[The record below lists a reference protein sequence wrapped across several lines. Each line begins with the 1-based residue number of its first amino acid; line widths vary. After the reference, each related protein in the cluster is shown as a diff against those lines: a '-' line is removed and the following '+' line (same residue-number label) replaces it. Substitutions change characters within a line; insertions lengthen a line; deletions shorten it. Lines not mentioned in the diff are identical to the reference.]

1 MIRTR
6 YSRSGLKL
14 RFEPV
19 SRMCLAAVDEGA
31 TPGLVVLV
39 AARGQTL
46 FHQAFGARQMVPRR
60 LPALPDTMYDVASLT
75 NAVATSVLAMQEIG
89 GGRLTLDTKVSTLLP
104 ELCDRTGADAGH
116 RDESDIARG
125 TSEPG
130 VVSQV
135 VRNDITVRQ
144 LLSHSSGLPAHR
156 PFWKQAAH
164 SPAERLAI
172 ARLAARE
179 PLAYPPGTRAV
190 YSDLGFILLGWL
202 LERLTGARLDVL
214 FQDRIARP
222 LGLTATTFVNLADPE
237 ARARL
242 LGDRTV
248 AATQISAERHGLVLG
263 EVDDQNAFAM
273 GGIAGHAGLFSTAGD
288 LATIATALLASFHGQ
303 GHGQNH
309 GQNQDQSDD
318 GLVARD
324 VIRQFWSSSGVPG
337 STWRLGWDGP
347 AEAGSQAGEKLSRAA
362 VGHLAFTGC
371 SLWIDPLQEIVMVLL
386 SNRVHPAVP
395 TDDRFRRF
403 RPILQ
408 DALLAALGYDG
419 R

>member
-1 MIRTR
+1 
-6 YSRSGLKL
+6 
-14 RFEPV
+14 
-19 SRMCLAAVDEGA
+19 MCLAAVEEGA

-39 AARGQTL
+39 AAQGQTL
-46 FHQAFGARQMVPRR
+46 FHEAFGARQLVPRR

-75 NAVATSVLAMQEIG
+75 KAVATTVFAMQEIG
-89 GGRLTLDTKVSTLLP
+89 DGRLTLDTKVATLLS
-104 ELCDRTGADAGH
+104 EFSARTGADA
-116 RDESDIARG
+116 RQDQESGPRPDREDGA
-125 TSEPG
+125 SEPG
-130 VVSQV
+130 ISQLA
-135 VRNDITVRQ
+135 RDDITVRQ

-172 ARLAARE
+172 ERLAARE
-179 PLAYPPGTRAV
+179 PLVYPPGTRAV

-202 LERLTGARLDVL
+202 LERLTGARLDQL
-214 FQDRIARP
+214 FQARIARP
-222 LGLTATTFVNLADPE
+222 LGLAATTFVNLADSE

-248 AATQISAERHGLVLG
+248 AATQLSAERHGLVLG
-263 EVDDQNAFAM
+263 EVDDLNAFAM

-288 LATIATALLASFHGQ
+288 LAAIATALVASFRGQ
-303 GHGQNH
+303 GPGQGN
-309 GQNQDQSDD
+309 G

-324 VIRQFWSSSGVPG
+324 VIRQFWSPSGVPG

-347 AEAGSQAGEKLSRAA
+347 AESGSQAGERLSRAA

-371 SLWIDPLQEIVMVLL
+371 SLWIDPVQEVVMVLL

-403 RPILQ
+403 RPTLH
-408 DALLAALGYDG
+408 DAALSALGL
-419 R
+419 

>member
-14 RFEPV
+14 RFDPV
-19 SRMCLAAVDEGA
+19 SRMCLAAVEEGA
-31 TPGLVVLV
+31 TPGLVMLV
-39 AARGQTL
+39 AAQGQTL
-46 FHQAFGARQMVPRR
+46 FHEAFGARQLVPRR
-60 LPALPDTMYDVASLT
+60 LPALPETMYDVASLT
-75 NAVATSVLAMQEIG
+75 KAVATSVLAMQEIG
-89 GGRLTLDTKVSTLLP
+89 GGRLALDTKVATLLS
-104 ELCDRTGADAGH
+104 EFSSGTGADAGH
-116 RDESDIARG
+116 DEGSGLARSASGQGISERARD
-125 TSEPG
+125 
-130 VVSQV
+130 
-135 VRNDITVRQ
+135 DITVHQ

-156 PFWKQAAH
+156 PFWKQAAQ

-202 LERLTGARLDVL
+202 LERLTAARLDVL
-214 FQDRIARP
+214 FQERIARP
-222 LGLTATTFVNLADPE
+222 LGLAATTFVSLADSE

-263 EVDDQNAFAM
+263 EVDDLNAFAM

-288 LATIATALLASFHGQ
+288 LAALATALVASFRGQ
-303 GHGQNH
+303 GQG
-309 GQNQDQSDD
+309 DD

-324 VIRQFWSSSGVPG
+324 VIRQFWSPSGVPG

-347 AEAGSQAGEKLSRAA
+347 AESGSQAGDRLSRAA

-371 SLWIDPLQEIVMVLL
+371 SLWIDPLREIVMVLL

-395 TDDRFRRF
+395 TDDRFRRL
-403 RPILQ
+403 RPALH
-408 DALLAALGYDG
+408 DAALSALGYDG

>member
-1 MIRTR
+1 
-6 YSRSGLKL
+6 
-14 RFEPV
+14 
-19 SRMCLAAVDEGA
+19 MCLAAVEEGA
-31 TPGLVVLV
+31 PPGLVVLV
-39 AARGQTL
+39 AVEGRTL
-46 FHQAFGARQMVPRR
+46 FHQAFGARQVVPRL

-75 NAVATSVLAMQEIG
+75 KAVATSVLAMQEIG
-89 GGRLTLDTKVSTLLP
+89 GGRLALDTKVATLLP
-104 ELCDRTGADAGH
+104 EFSSGMGAEGRH
-116 RDESDIARG
+116 EGESGPARG
-125 TSEPG
+125 ASERG
-130 VVSQV
+130 VSDLARDHV
-135 VRNDITVRQ
+135 TVRQ

-156 PFWKQAAH
+156 PFWKLAAQ

-172 ARLAARE
+172 AQLAARE
-179 PLAYPPGTRAV
+179 PFAYPPGTRAV

-214 FQDRIARP
+214 FQERIARP
-222 LGLTATTFVNLADPE
+222 LGLATTTFVNLADSE

-248 AATQISAERHGLVLG
+248 AATQLSAERHGLVLG
-263 EVDDQNAFAM
+263 EVDDLNAFAM

-288 LATIATALLASFHGQ
+288 LAAIATALLASFRG
-303 GHGQNH
+303 
-309 GQNQDQSDD
+309 D
-318 GLVARD
+318 GALVARD
-324 VIRQFWSSSGVPG
+324 VIRQFWSPSGVPG

-347 AEAGSQAGEKLSRAA
+347 AESGSQAGERLSRAA

-371 SLWIDPLQEIVMVLL
+371 SLWIDPTQEVVMVLL

-403 RPILQ
+403 RPALH
-408 DALLAALGYDG
+408 DAALSALGYDG

>member
-1 MIRTR
+1 
-6 YSRSGLKL
+6 
-14 RFEPV
+14 
-19 SRMCLAAVDEGA
+19 MCLAAVEEGA

-39 AARGQTL
+39 AVQGQTL
-46 FHQAFGARQMVPRR
+46 FHEAFGARQLVPRR

-75 NAVATSVLAMQEIG
+75 KAVATSVLAMQEIG
-89 GGRLTLDTKVSTLLP
+89 AGRLTLDTKVATLLP
-104 ELCDRTGADAGH
+104 EFSSRTGTDSGH
-116 RDESDIARG
+116 DSEPGVGRG
-125 TSEPG
+125 TSEHG
-130 VVSQV
+130 VSELARDDV
-135 VRNDITVRQ
+135 TVRQ

-202 LERLTGARLDVL
+202 LERLTAARLDVL

-222 LGLTATTFVNLADPE
+222 LGLAATTFVNLADSE

-248 AATQISAERHGLVLG
+248 AATQLSAERHGLVLG
-263 EVDDQNAFAM
+263 EVDDLNAFAM

-288 LATIATALLASFHGQ
+288 LAAIATALLASFRG
-303 GHGQNH
+303 
-309 GQNQDQSDD
+309 D
-318 GLVARD
+318 GALVARD
-324 VIRQFWSSSGVPG
+324 VLRQFWSPSGVPG

-347 AEAGSQAGEKLSRAA
+347 AESGSQAGERLSRAA

-371 SLWIDPLQEIVMVLL
+371 SLWIDPVQEVVVVLL

-395 TDDRFRRF
+395 TDDRFRRL
-403 RPILQ
+403 RPALH
-408 DALLAALGYDG
+408 DAALSALGYDG

>member
-1 MIRTR
+1 
-6 YSRSGLKL
+6 
-14 RFEPV
+14 
-19 SRMCLAAVDEGA
+19 MCLAAVEEGA

-39 AARGQTL
+39 AAQGQTL
-46 FHQAFGARQMVPRR
+46 FHEAFGARQLVPRR
-60 LPALPDTMYDVASLT
+60 LLAAPDTVYDVASLT
-75 NAVATSVLAMQEIG
+75 KAVATSVLAMQEIG
-89 GGRLTLDTKVSTLLP
+89 GGRLALDTRVATILP
-104 ELCDRTGADAGH
+104 EFSAGTGTEARH
-116 RDESDIARG
+116 ESDGASEQGVSRRARDD
-125 TSEPG
+125 
-130 VVSQV
+130 V
-135 VRNDITVRQ
+135 TVRQ

-179 PLAYPPGTRAV
+179 PLAYSPGTRAV

-202 LERLTGARLDVL
+202 LERLTAVRLDVL

-222 LGLTATTFVNLADPE
+222 LGLAATAFVSLADTE

-248 AATQISAERHGLVLG
+248 AATQLSAERHGLVLG
-263 EVDDQNAFAM
+263 EVDDLNAFAM

-288 LATIATALLASFHGQ
+288 LAALATALLASFGGRAQ
-303 GHGQNH
+303 G
-309 GQNQDQSDD
+309 DD

-324 VIRQFWSSSGVPG
+324 VLRQFWSPSGVPG

-347 AEAGSQAGEKLSRAA
+347 AEWGSQAGEKLSRAA

-371 SLWIDPLQEIVMVLL
+371 SLWIDPPREVVMVLL

-403 RPILQ
+403 RPALH
-408 DALLAALGYDG
+408 DAALTALGYDG

>member
-1 MIRTR
+1 
-6 YSRSGLKL
+6 
-14 RFEPV
+14 
-19 SRMCLAAVDEGA
+19 MCLAAVEGGV

-39 AARGQTL
+39 AAQSESV
-46 FHQAFGARQMVPRR
+46 FHQAFGARQLVPRL
-60 LPALPDTMYDVASLT
+60 LPALPETAYDVASLT
-75 NAVATSVLAMQEIG
+75 KAVATSVLAMQEISA
-89 GGRLTLDTKVSTLLP
+89 GRLRLDDKVGALLP
-104 ELCDRTGADAGH
+104 EFSSQTI
-116 RDESDIARG
+116 E
-125 TSEPG
+125 EP
-130 VVSQV
+130 SRQA
-135 VRNDITVRQ
+135 ITVRQ
-144 LLSHSSGLPAHR
+144 LLCHSSGLPAHR
-156 PFWKQAAH
+156 PFWKQAAD

-179 PLAYPPGTRAV
+179 PLAYLPGTRAV

-214 FQDRIARP
+214 FQDRIAGP
-222 LGLTATTFVNLADPE
+222 LGLAATTFVNLADTE

-248 AATQISAERHGLVLG
+248 AATEVSVERHGLVLG
-263 EVDDQNAFAM
+263 EVDDLNAFAM

-288 LATIATALLASFHGQ
+288 LAAIAIALLASFRGE
-303 GHGQNH
+303 GT
-309 GQNQDQSDD
+309 
-318 GLVARD
+318 LVARD
-324 VIRQFWSSSGVPG
+324 VIRQFWSPSGVPG

-347 AEAGSQAGEKLSRAA
+347 AQSGSQAGEKLARAS

-371 SLWIDPLQEIVMVLL
+371 SLWIDPAREVVLVLL

-403 RPILQ
+403 RPALH
-408 DALLAALGYDG
+408 DAALSALGYDG

>member
-1 MIRTR
+1 
-6 YSRSGLKL
+6 
-14 RFEPV
+14 
-19 SRMCLAAVDEGA
+19 MCLAAVEEGV
-31 TPGLVVLV
+31 TPGLVLLV

-46 FHQAFGARQMVPRR
+46 FHEAFGARQLVPRR
-60 LPALPDTMYDVASLT
+60 LPALRDSMYDVASLT
-75 NAVATSVLAMQEIG
+75 KAVATSVLAMQEIG
-89 GGRLTLDTKVSTLLP
+89 GGRLALDMKVATLLP
-104 ELCDRTGADAGH
+104 EFSERTGADGGH
-116 RDESDIARG
+116 DE
-125 TSEPG
+125 EPG
-130 VVSQV
+130 PERGAEGGVSERA
-135 VRNDITVRQ
+135 RNDITVRQ

-156 PFWKQAAH
+156 PFWAQAAR

-179 PLAYPPGTRAV
+179 PLAYPPGTRSV

-214 FQDRIARP
+214 FEERIARP
-222 LGLTATTFVNLADPE
+222 LGLAATTFVNLADSD

-248 AATQISAERHGLVLG
+248 AATQISVERHGLVLG
-263 EVDDQNAFAM
+263 EVDDLNAFAM

-288 LATIATALLASFHGQ
+288 LAAIATALLACFQGQ
-303 GHGQNH
+303 GQGN
-309 GQNQDQSDD
+309 D

-324 VIRQFWSSSGVPG
+324 VIRQFWSPSGVPG

-347 AEAGSQAGEKLSRAA
+347 AESGSQAGEKLSRGA

-371 SLWIDPLQEIVMVLL
+371 SLWIDPQEEIVMVLL
-386 SNRVHPAVP
+386 SNRVHPSVP
-395 TDDRFRRF
+395 TDDRFRRL
-403 RPILQ
+403 RPALH
-408 DALLAALGYDG
+408 DAALVALGYDG